1 MRGGTYKYYFSIIF
15 HSLLFLIRLS
25 YYSDLILSFTDYRR
39 DGGEELAVA
48 KHEMADDAMIGGR
61 EHGS

>member
-1 MRGGTYKYYFSIIF
+1 MEGGTCKYYFSIIF

-39 DGGEELAVA
+39 DGGEE
-48 KHEMADDAMIGGR
+48 IGG
-61 EHGS
+61 GGT